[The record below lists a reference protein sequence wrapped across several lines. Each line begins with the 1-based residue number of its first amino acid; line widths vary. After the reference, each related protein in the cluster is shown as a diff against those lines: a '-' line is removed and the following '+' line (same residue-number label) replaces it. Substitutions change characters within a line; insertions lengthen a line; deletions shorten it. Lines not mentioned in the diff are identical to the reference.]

1 MFVHW
6 VSTGLQNHQ
15 VYCFKESL
23 VCRLLIVGTGTSVPW
38 VSNQW
43 QLIIPRMWTQSII
56 LVHRAWRADRE
67 ISAPDKTPAQGTIYH
82 TSHIYTTG
90 KQLSYTTDWVPS
102 QYMTQVVCI
111 VRILSD
117 YWDFTPLYYT
127 IGRLGA
133 LFFSFLSLI
142 YHLHPFAL
150 PSEHQLIF
158 RNLLFL

>member
-1 MFVHW
+1 M
-6 VSTGLQNHQ
+6 STGLQNHQ

-23 VCRLLIVGTGTSVPW
+23 VCRLLIVGTGTSIPW
-38 VSNQW
+38 VCNERW
-43 QLIIPRMWTQSII
+43 LIIPRMWTQSII
-56 LVHRAWRADRE
+56 LVHRAGEGQTGRLQPPT
-67 ISAPDKTPAQGTIYH
+67 PDKTPAQGTIYH
-82 TSHIYTTG
+82 TSHIYTSG

-117 YWDFTPLYYT
+117 YRDFTPLYYT

-142 YHLHPFAL
+142 YHLHLFAL